1 MLLEIACERATV
13 HYDDSILQQLVL
25 RVVQK
30 IGRDSLVTWVK
41 QIETDY
47 LERWIPVLRQFIE
60 PVLRNAQLLENKP
73 RA

>member
-30 IGRDSLVTWVK
+30 IRRDSLVTWVK